1 MRVVVITD
9 RRLGDPRRQLERL
22 ISSSPSFAGVA
33 VQIREK
39 DLEGRALL
47 ALVRDVMSLGAP
59 VWVNDRVDIAR
70 IAGAHGGHLPE
81 AGLAIADA
89 RLAGAARIGCSR
101 HDVAGALAAPCE
113 LVQLGPIFATPG
125 KGPPLG
131 VDVLGIATTAMLV
144 AISVN
149 HIVML
154 LSQSIGR
161 LLGRFNIMSALIRIT
176 GLIVMTIGTQM
187 ALDGLSSWIAGRHL

>member
-22 ISSSPSFAGVA
+22 PLAGVA
-33 VQIREK
+33 VQVREK

-70 IAGAHGGHLPE
+70 IAGAHGVHLPE

-89 RLAGAARIGCSR
+89 RLAGAVRIGCSR
-101 HDVAGALAAPCE
+101 HDVASALAADCD

-131 VDVLGIATTAMLV
+131 LAVLDSATQATLV
-144 AISVN
+144 AVGGIDSPERAAAAIAAGADAIAVIRAA
-149 HIVML
+149 HDPVLFAELIAAC
-154 LSQSIGR
+154 
-161 LLGRFNIMSALIRIT
+161 SAPGSCVEMPPYPPL
-176 GLIVMTIGTQM
+176 
-187 ALDGLSSWIAGRHL
+187 